1 VLIFQVSSGIKLHS
15 HTTMPSKKKKK
26 QDFQK
31 VKLKVGRKLPRPAN
45 ETRTQFKVRGINIR
59 SQFQSEHSA
68 VEADNAEPSA
78 SNIKVSST
86 VYLYQHLLDVSFL
99 LSTVT

>member
-1 VLIFQVSSGIKLHS
+1 
-15 HTTMPSKKKKK
+15 MPSKKKKKK

-45 ETRTQFKVRGINIR
+45 ETRTQFKVRGINIK

-68 VEADNAEPSA
+68 ASA
-78 SNIKVSST
+78 GTDLSAANVKVSSILCLPAFSKY
-86 VYLYQHLLDVSFL
+86 VYFSIIVFIYFL
-99 LSTVT
+99 HGFI